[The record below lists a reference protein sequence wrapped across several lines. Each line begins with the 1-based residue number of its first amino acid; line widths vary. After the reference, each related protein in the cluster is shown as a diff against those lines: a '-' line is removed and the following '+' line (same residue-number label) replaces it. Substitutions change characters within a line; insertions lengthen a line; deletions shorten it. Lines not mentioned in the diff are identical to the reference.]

1 MKYQTF
7 NSVIDHISKKCLI
20 FINCWRE
27 DETIDNM
34 ANKLIV
40 ISGAIPK
47 NNRRIDNMTKKDSKV
62 NAPINRYLK
71 KIFKRTKS
79 IPYCLSINSQFKN
92 VIKDA
97 DGIHC
102 FVKQKDKEEIEYKF
116 LKDTDGS
123 HNIDKSMMFY
133 GNFL

>member
-20 FINCWRE
+20 FVNNWK
-27 DETIDNM
+27 DETIENTV
-34 ANKLIV
+34 NKLTVIV
-40 ISGAIPK
+40 GAIPK
-47 NNRRIDNMTKKDSKV
+47 TNRRIDYIRKDTDEGKE

-71 KIFKRTKS
+71 KIFKKTKS

-97 DGIHC
+97 NGIHC
-102 FVKQKDKEEIEYKF
+102 FVK
-116 LKDTDGS
+116 
-123 HNIDKSMMFY
+123 N
-133 GNFL
+133 